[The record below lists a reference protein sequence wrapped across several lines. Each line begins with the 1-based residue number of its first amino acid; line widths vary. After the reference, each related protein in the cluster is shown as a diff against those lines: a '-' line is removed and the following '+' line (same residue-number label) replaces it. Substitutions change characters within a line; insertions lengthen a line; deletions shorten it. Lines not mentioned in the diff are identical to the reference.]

1 MCNFS
6 VALIRPSLFIT
17 VAIHKHNVVRHIGL
31 YLIPH
36 DLNQPWDEASHS
48 RLWIIVVYRAV
59 CVYKKYC
66 IVCTTNKNEN
76 SFPPPVGFE
85 LSTEDGWWDSY
96 FSFFMFV
103 VVFVKA
109 KAKIDELRQSE
120 KWELSGY
127 DPISTANIELCNMI
141 QHGFQFSSTC
151 FSFFLSEKNIQINF
165 KWLNGSSS
173 TRLTC
178 SRVSFLSSLLSSSS
192 SAPSCCCVCTLRLR
206 DMLDW
211 VARAR
216 LVVRGNIANFQFS
229 LFRRSTHYLS
239 FRTIF
244 LFIQAASR
252 APDMSGLDFHWFARY
267 VLFLSFTTVRDEK
280 PNNWKLVEFSM
291 SSCVS

>member
-6 VALIRPSLFIT
+6 VALIRPSLFYRCCYT
-17 VAIHKHNVVRHIGL
+17 QAQCCTTHW
-31 YLIPH
+31 LISH

-103 VVFVKA
+103 VFVKA

-151 FSFFLSEKNIQINF
+151 FSFFLSEKKHSNKF
-165 KWLNGSSS
+165 
-173 TRLTC
+173 
-178 SRVSFLSSLLSSSS
+178 
-192 SAPSCCCVCTLRLR
+192 
-206 DMLDW
+206 
-211 VARAR
+211 
-216 LVVRGNIANFQFS
+216 
-229 LFRRSTHYLS
+229 
-239 FRTIF
+239 
-244 LFIQAASR
+244 
-252 APDMSGLDFHWFARY
+252 
-267 VLFLSFTTVRDEK
+267 
-280 PNNWKLVEFSM
+280 
-291 SSCVS
+291 